1 MPAEVN
7 LGVRSPK
14 GLLPLCGSKLQL
26 RFQVS
31 CDHVLTHKFSLPF
44 HIITGHK
51 LVVMSYADGSGGPI
65 ALRTS
70 PLASELPLT
79 CQALPFAGGPNG
91 PYLSACGGQLLTVRC
106 AHYAGG
112 ASLTTF
118 GFVTIVP
125 RYLLPQV
132 MPSHSFAALTALVVR
147 RISGYADRP
156 MPCLCLVARPPRG
169 IGVRTRQRHLAARR
183 RATPKD
189 VERAPGGG
197 ALPPGGHVK
206 ANTDSLSI
214 SFSGST
220 MDSTFSPAICRS
232 SAEAA
237 ARPISRRGTSTVVSR
252 GTH

>member
-1 MPAEVN
+1 MAPEGLFKACPPAACTIARPD
-7 LGVRSPK
+7 LPARLWTPADLRSTPVR
-14 GLLPLCGSKLQL
+14 GRGFAAYLPGCA
-26 RFQVS
+26 R
-31 CDHVLTHKFSLPF
+31 
-44 HIITGHK
+44 
-51 LVVMSYADGSGGPI
+51 
-65 ALRTS
+65 
-70 PLASELPLT
+70 
-79 CQALPFAGGPNG
+79 
-91 PYLSACGGQLLTVRC
+91 QLLNIRC

-118 GFVTIVP
+118 GVVTIVP

-156 MPCLCLVARPPRG
+156 MPCLCLVARPRG
-169 IGVRTRQRHLAARR
+169 ALAC
-183 RATPKD
+183 
-189 VERAPGGG
+189 APGSGT
-197 ALPPGGHVK
+197 LPPGGHVK